1 MQGFEHSI
9 EFIKMQ
15 VLGVTAERLVLATVL
30 GGLIG
35 LEREFRHKAAGLRTN
50 VLICFGAA
58 MFTVLSAQMAD
69 KAGGDQTRIA
79 AQIITGIGFIGAGT
93 IIHAQGSI
101 VGLTSAAT
109 IFVTASVGMAAG
121 AGLYGTAIFATV
133 MILIALV
140 GLGKLEDYF
149 ERKHLQ
155 KNPSA

>member
-1 MQGFEHSI
+1 M
-9 EFIKMQ
+9 
-15 VLGVTAERLVLATVL
+15 LGANAGRLVLATIL

-35 LEREFRHKAAGLRTN
+35 VERQWRHKAAGLRTN

-69 KAGGDQTRIA
+69 KFGGDHTRIA
-79 AQIITGIGFIGAGT
+79 AQIIAGIGFLGAGT
-93 IIHAQGSI
+93 IIHAQGSV

-133 MILIALV
+133 VILIALV

-149 ERKHLQ
+149 VRKHLQ
-155 KNPSA
+155 KNPSS